1 MEGLGVDVALEK
13 VEDIDTIISFE
24 VLMTPAVVI
33 DGEVKENFEKHPWHS
48 TIPETTS
55 SKKSC

>member
-13 VEDIDTIISFE
+13 VEGIDTIINFE

-33 DGEVKENFEKHPWHS
+33 DGEVKENFEKHPC
-48 TIPETTS
+48 IRP
-55 SKKSC
+55 CQR